1 MFGELRRSML
11 QGGACDAS
19 CLAGKLLA
27 VWHALWSLAA
37 SVRASLRQVVLVGSD
52 RRRLRTD
59 KLTAAGA
66 EAGAVQ
72 QGPMS
77 QVDL

>member
-19 CLAGKLLA
+19 CLA
-27 VWHALWSLAA
+27 
-37 SVRASLRQVVLVGSD
+37 
-52 RRRLRTD
+52 D

-77 QVDL
+77 QTQGNWTVVINSDGSKSLSGHS